1 MPGGGIPEVGLGR
14 PTMAFHGFRPSSLF
28 TEVTSSWCSVTCQ
41 NSIVV
46 LSTVFNDR
54 SGPDMYPKFTP
65 TRSPR
70 HSPRAA
76 RPLDPG
82 CRLGSMVHTRLPARS
97 QTATRQR
104 LGRYRRRPENREPD
118 QAERVFHSMH

>member
-14 PTMAFHGFRPSSLF
+14 PTMAFHGFHPSSLF

-46 LSTVFNDR
+46 FFTVFNGR

-65 TRSPR
+65 TRSPPTLATGR
-70 HSPRAA
+70 PAIGSRMPVGLHGAHPTA
-76 RPLDPG
+76 RPFSNGDPTEVG
-82 CRLGSMVHTRLPARS
+82 ETP
-97 QTATRQR
+97 TT
-104 LGRYRRRPENREPD
+104 PREP
-118 QAERVFHSMH
+118 RT